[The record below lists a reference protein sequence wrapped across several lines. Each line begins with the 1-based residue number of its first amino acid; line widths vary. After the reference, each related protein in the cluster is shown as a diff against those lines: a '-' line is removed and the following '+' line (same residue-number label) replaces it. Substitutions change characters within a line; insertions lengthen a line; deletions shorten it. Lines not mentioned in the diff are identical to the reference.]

1 MVKVTK
7 SNYDSSWIQKAS
19 YNHSDKTLFV
29 ILKSGSSYLFSD
41 ISKTDFDYFN
51 DSNSQGSA
59 FNKLIKNNYT
69 FKKIH

>member
-1 MVKVTK
+1 MVKITK

-29 ILKSGSSYLFSD
+29 ILKSGSSYMFSD

-69 FKKIH
+69 FKKIN

>member
-7 SNYDSSWIQKAS
+7 SNYDSSWIKKAS

-69 FKKIH
+69 FEKIN